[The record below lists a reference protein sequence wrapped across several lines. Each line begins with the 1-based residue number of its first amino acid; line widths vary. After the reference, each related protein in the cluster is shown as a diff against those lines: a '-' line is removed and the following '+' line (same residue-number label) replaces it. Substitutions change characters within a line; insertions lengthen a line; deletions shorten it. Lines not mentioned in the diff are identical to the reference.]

1 MEGGNYSSH
10 RVMMSDVRAVAER
23 CSMKS
28 TQSPR
33 VGEAAAAVDATSV
46 CLLLLISCF
55 PPHPVHLL
63 G

>member
-10 RVMMSDVRAVAER
+10 REMMSDVRAVAER

-33 VGEAAAAVDATSV
+33 VGEAAAAANATSV
-46 CLLLLISCF
+46 CLLLFSCF
-55 PPHPVHLL
+55 PPRPVHSL